1 MFCICFTH
9 CIHFLYFLTLKFPID
24 RYIHSICYV
33 TNDCFSGLF
42 TEQGWKDRKEE
53 KQEMEREEERAK
65 KTNGKESTEERE
77 RDESGEGKG
86 RREVTEGKK
95 HGTEQKERGERKE
108 LRS

>member
-1 MFCICFTH
+1 
-9 CIHFLYFLTLKFPID
+9 
-24 RYIHSICYV
+24 
-33 TNDCFSGLF
+33 
-42 TEQGWKDRKEE
+42 
-53 KQEMEREEERAK
+53 MEREEERAK

-95 HGTEQKERGERKE
+95 HGTEQKEPGERKE